1 MILGYEVWQNR
12 YGGDPNVIGRMLR
25 VNEESSTIVG
35 VMPEGVKFP
44 QNADTWRP
52 LQLTDTLDNRE
63 RRELGVFGRLAPGAD
78 RVQAQAG

>member
-12 YGGDPNVIGRMLR
+12 YDGDPNVIGRMLR

-44 QNADTWRP
+44 QDADTWRSF
-52 LQLTDTLDNRE
+52 QLTDTLDNRE